1 MNINEKNQKLKKER
15 GKHVYGEHWDGA
27 IMLKICKMWLGCI
40 SKHSLADLAC

>member
-1 MNINEKNQKLKKER
+1 MRKSKIEER
-15 GKHVYGEHWDGA
+15 TWKTCTHYGEHWDGA